1 MVVRKY
7 LQGMAKTKTLVI
19 VESPTKA
26 KTIKKFLDSSYI
38 VESSFGHVRDLPK
51 SSLGVDV
58 EHNFKPKYVVP
69 AKARKQVTELK
80 KRAKLAGHI
89 LFATDEDR
97 EGEAISWH
105 LAEVLGIQPEKA
117 ERIVFHEVTK
127 RAILSALEHPRP
139 LSMPLVDAQQA
150 RRVLDRLVGYELSPF
165 LWKKIA
171 RGLSAGRVQSVAV
184 RLIVE
189 RERERQAF
197 RPEDFWTVQGMF
209 TPLSGGDAFPATL
222 HTVDGKKLEKLSIN
236 TQELASRYVS
246 DTKNAEFTVAS
257 VKKRDVT
264 RRPSAPYTTSTL
276 QQDANNKLGF
286 SAKQT
291 MMLAQQLYEGV
302 DLGAEGAHGLIT
314 YMRTDS
320 VNLSADFTTE
330 AASQIAQNFGKDYAS
345 PQPRVYTA
353 KSKLAQEAHEAIR
366 PTLASRTPDAV
377 KPYLDDRQWK
387 LYRLIW
393 NRGVASQMTDAKLAQ
408 VTIDLGTSDNN
419 YIFRATGSTIQF
431 PGFLALYSG
440 SVKETLLP
448 KLSEGDAVKASDI
461 GAEQHTTEPPARYTE
476 AALVKELEERGI
488 GRPSTYAPTM
498 STIQARGYVEK
509 EEKKFK
515 PTEMGMLVNDV
526 LVEHFPNIVDY
537 DFTAKMEDEL
547 DEIANNN
554 KPWEP
559 IIATFYQ
566 PFKQTLM
573 IKEDEVS
580 KKELTEEATN
590 EVCDKC
596 GKPMVIKL
604 GRFGKFLAC
613 SGFPDC
619 KNTKHLDSHGKIEQ
633 EETTDEKCDKCGKPM
648 QVKHGRFGKFL
659 GCTGYPECKGIKRI
673 EVTTGVTCPTCEKG
687 EMVQRR
693 SKRGK
698 VFYGCNQ
705 YPNCKTAVWS
715 KPTGERCPSCGSLL
729 VFDKDDSHVCSN
741 SDCSFKPTT

>member
-1 MVVRKY
+1 MVVRKS
-7 LQGMAKTKTLVI
+7 LQNMAKTKTLVI

-51 SSLGVDV
+51 STLGVDV

-69 AKARKQVTELK
+69 AKSRKQVAELK
-80 KRAKLAGHI
+80 KRAKTANHI

-105 LAEVLGIQPEKA
+105 LAEVLGISPEKA

-127 RAILSALEHPRP
+127 RAILSALEHPRA

-189 RERERQAF
+189 RERERMAF
-197 RPEDFWTVQGMF
+197 KPEDFWTVQGMF
-209 TPLSGGDAFPATL
+209 TPSSDGDAFPATL
-222 HTVDGKKLEKLSIN
+222 HTIDGTKLEKLTIN
-236 TQELASRYVS
+236 SEELAARYVS
-246 DTKNAEFTVAS
+246 ETKDADFTVAN
-257 VKKRDVT
+257 VKQRDVT
-264 RRPSAPYTTSTL
+264 RRPAAPYTTSTL

-291 MMLAQQLYEGV
+291 MLLAQQLYEGV
-302 DLGAEGAHGLIT
+302 DIGSEGTHGLIT

-320 VNLSADFTTE
+320 VNLATDFTGDAHKQITE
-330 AASQIAQNFGKDYAS
+330 TFGKEYAS
-345 PQPRVYTA
+345 PTPRIYTA

-366 PTLASRTPDAV
+366 PTVASRTPDSV
-377 KPYLDDRQWK
+377 KSYLDDRQWK

-393 NRGVASQMTDAKLAQ
+393 NRAVASQMMDAKLGQ
-408 VTIDLGTSDNN
+408 TTIDLATSDKK
-419 YIFRATGSTIQF
+419 YVFRATGSTIQF

-440 SVKETLLP
+440 TVKETLLP

-461 GAEQHTTEPPARYTE
+461 RSEKHTTEPPPRYTE

-498 STIQARGYVEK
+498 STVQARGYVEK

-515 PTEMGMLVNDV
+515 PTEMGTLVNDV
-526 LVEHFPNIVDY
+526 LVEHFPTIVDY

-547 DEIANNN
+547 DEIANNG

-559 IIATFYQ
+559 IIAAFYQ
-566 PFKQTLM
+566 PFKKTLM
-573 IKEDEVS
+573 IKEEEVS

-590 EVCDKC
+590 EICDKC
-596 GKPMVIKL
+596 GKPMIIKL

-613 SGFPDC
+613 TGFPDC
-619 KNTKHLDSHGKIEQ
+619 KNTKHLDATGHIES
-633 EETTDEKCDKCGKPM
+633 EETTDEKCEKCGKPM
-648 QVKHGRFGKFL
+648 QVKRGRFGKFL

-673 EVTTGVTCPTCEKG
+673 EVTTGVKCPTCDKG
-687 EMVQRR
+687 EMVERR

-705 YPNCKTAVWS
+705 YPACKTAVWS

-729 VFDKDDSHVCSN
+729 VFDKDGSHVCSN
-741 SDCSFKPTT
+741 SECSFKPTT